1 MLGLAAFLVVAVISF
16 SNGEELI
23 WVVGKALACFF
34 ICWFVMGYLGNV
46 MIGLVVPEELRAKID
61 AEAGFKEEE
70 DNKKKNKKPE
80 KDVEENTAQDG
91 EMNEADDNSSQE
103 AA

>member
-16 SNGEELI
+16 VNGEELI

-46 MIGLVVPEELRAKID
+46 MLGLVVPEELRAKID
-61 AEAGFKEEE
+61 AEAGFKEE

-80 KDVEENTAQDG
+80 KDVGEDTTQDG
-91 EMNEADDNSSQE
+91 EMNEAEDNSSQE